1 MSEKKTTEEE
11 SFRPLRITALIVVG
25 IWAIAGALLLDSTN
39 DTFLG
44 DRGTFG
50 DMFGAVNALFS
61 GLAFA
66 GIIFTIFLQRREL
79 QLQRDELIRTGDE
92 IAGQRKQLEAQSK
105 TFSKQSFESTF
116 FSLLQRLGAVSS
128 SPMEGVILSFQV
140 IRDCSIRDMKSHG
153 IAPDDL
159 IEAVRKVVSVHIRE
173 HQDIL
178 DVFHQVL
185 LTVLRYVDDSDQE
198 NKRFYTDVVRCSL
211 NHSQLFCVFYATA
224 LNDDPRH
231 SELRALVE
239 KYGLF
244 KYLSPAHLLSPDHMR
259 AFASTAFG

>member
-11 SFRPLRITALIVVG
+11 SLRPLRTTALIVVG
-25 IWAIAGALLLDSTN
+25 VWAVSGALLLDSTN

-79 QLQRDELIRTGDE
+79 QLQRSELEETRKELI
-92 IAGQRKQLEAQSK
+92 GQRLQLEAQSR
-105 TFSKQSFESTF
+105 TFSKQSFEFTF
-116 FSLLQRLGAVSS
+116 FSLIQRLGAVSS
-128 SPMEGVILSFQV
+128 VPTEGISWAFQAV
-140 IRDCSIRDMKSHG
+140 RDSSAAEMTKFG

-159 IEAVRKVVSVHIRE
+159 ISAVHKVFARHARE
-173 HQDIL
+173 HHETL

-185 LTVLRYVDDSDQE
+185 FTTLRYVDDSDQE
-198 NKRFYTDVVRCSL
+198 NKRFYTDVVRSCLS
-211 NHSQLFCVFYATA
+211 HAQLFCAFYTTA
-224 LNDDPRH
+224 LNDEPRH
-231 SELRALVE
+231 SELRVLIE

-244 KYLSPAHLLSPDHMR
+244 KHLPPTYLLSPEHMR